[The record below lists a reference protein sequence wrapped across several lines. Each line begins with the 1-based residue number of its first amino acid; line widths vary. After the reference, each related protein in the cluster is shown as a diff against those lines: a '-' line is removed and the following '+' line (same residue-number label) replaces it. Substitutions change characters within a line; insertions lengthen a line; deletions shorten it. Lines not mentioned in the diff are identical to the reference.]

1 MPSSATCRFLV
12 AAPALFSAA
21 LLACDDAPTTD
32 REASGWALEEE
43 LRLTRTPEQEFG
55 EVSAVAADADDNIY
69 VLDSF
74 AQQVYAFDSEGTYS
88 HSIGREGEGPGEM
101 SNAFAIG
108 VGPDNRI
115 WVPDLRPSRISLFE
129 RDGTFLA
136 AIPRHGYPGTGT
148 WDRPVDADGNYT
160 DWAIRFP
167 GEEAGGTIAEV
178 HRRPV
183 VHRWDGEAG
192 EAVVADS
199 FPPLEYVNEM
209 AQIGGTESPRVFFA
223 GRTLSALDG
232 QGAFWFVHSRDYRV
246 YRRSL
251 EGDTLMVVA
260 FDAEPA
266 PVAEADVQ
274 AVRDYYAR
282 RPSRF
287 AEDYLNALPAEK
299 PVVVAIFADG
309 GGNLF
314 VLPETSDVKGGTVVD
329 AFGPDGTYW
338 GRAELP
344 QPVEAEVLD
353 AIEAYATNRY
363 LLLAGIDDSG
373 VPYVVRLGIRRTDGG
388 QYTGLRPTC
397 DGVPCA
403 NDGECGSKC
412 TCEGFTADQLG
423 ECRAK

>member
-1 MPSSATCRFLV
+1 MPSSAGCRFLV
-12 AAPALFSAA
+12 AAPALFSAT

-55 EVSAVAADADDNIY
+55 RVSAVAADADDNIY

-74 AQQVYAFDSEGTYS
+74 AQQIYAFDSEGTYS

-101 SNAFAIG
+101 SNAFEIG

-115 WVPDLRPSRISLFE
+115 WVPDLRPPRISLFE

-160 DWAIRFP
+160 DWMLRFP

-178 HRRPV
+178 HERPV
-183 VHRWDGEAG
+183 VLRWDGEAG
-192 EAVVADS
+192 EAVIADS
-199 FPPLEYVNEM
+199 FPPLESMNEM
-209 AQIGGTESPRVFFA
+209 ATIGGAERPIVYFA
-223 GRTLSALDG
+223 GDVLSALDG
-232 QGAFWFVHSRDYRV
+232 RGGIWFVHSREYRV

-251 EGDTLMVVA
+251 EGDTLLVVTL
-260 FDAEPA
+260 DAEPA
-266 PVAEADVQ
+266 PVGKADVQ
-274 AVRDYYAR
+274 AVRDHFAR
-282 RPSRF
+282 RPFARF

-299 PVVVAIFADG
+299 PVVLALFGDG
-309 GGNLF
+309 DGNLF
-314 VLPETSDVKGGTVVD
+314 VLPETKRAKGGTVVD

-344 QPVEAEVLD
+344 QPVEGTLLSF
-353 AIEAYATNRY
+353 IPAYATSRY
-363 LLLAGIDDSG
+363 LLLSGIDDSG
-373 VPYVVRLGIRRTDGG
+373 VPYVVRLGIRRT
-388 QYTGLRPTC
+388 GL
-397 DGVPCA
+397 
-403 NDGECGSKC
+403 
-412 TCEGFTADQLG
+412 
-423 ECRAK
+423 

>member
-1 MPSSATCRFLV
+1 MPSNASCRFLV

-21 LLACDDAPTTD
+21 LLACDDAPATD

-55 EVSAVAADADDNIY
+55 RVSAVAADGDDNIY

-74 AQQVYAFDSEGTYS
+74 AQQIYAFDSEGTYS
-88 HSIGREGEGPGEM
+88 HSIGREGEGPGEI
-101 SNAFAIG
+101 SSYVSAIG

-129 RDGTFLA
+129 RDGTFVA
-136 AIPRHGYPGTGT
+136 AIRRHGFPGTGT
-148 WDRPVDADGNYT
+148 WDRPVDTAGNYT
-160 DWAIRFP
+160 DWAFRYP

-178 HRRPV
+178 HSRPV
-183 VHRWDGEAG
+183 VHRWDGEAA

-199 FPPLEYVNEM
+199 FPPLEYTQEM
-209 AQIGGTESPRVFFA
+209 VQLADREAPRSFFA

-251 EGDTLMVVA
+251 EGDTLLVVTL
-260 FDAEPA
+260 DAEPA

-274 AVRDYYAR
+274 AVRDYFAR
-282 RPSRF
+282 RQSRF
-287 AEDYLNALPAEK
+287 AEGYLNGLPAEK
-299 PVVVAIFADG
+299 PVVAAIFGDG
-309 GGNLF
+309 GGNVF

-344 QPVEAEVLD
+344 QPVEGRPFGS
-353 AIEAYATNRY
+353 IEAYATSRY

-388 QYTGLRPTC
+388 R
-397 DGVPCA
+397 
-403 NDGECGSKC
+403 
-412 TCEGFTADQLG
+412 
-423 ECRAK
+423 